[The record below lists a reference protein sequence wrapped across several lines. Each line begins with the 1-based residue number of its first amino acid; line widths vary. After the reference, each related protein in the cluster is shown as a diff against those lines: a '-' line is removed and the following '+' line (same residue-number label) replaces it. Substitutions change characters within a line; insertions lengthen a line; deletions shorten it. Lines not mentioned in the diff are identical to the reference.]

1 MGYRVQ
7 FSNTPDLIICGS
19 VLGRNKFM
27 QNYTKIWGAGFH
39 FDEEFNTFK
48 NRNLFYAVRGKLT
61 LKKLNFSSNIVLGDP
76 GLLLSKYF
84 KPITKKQYDICIIS
98 HYQDYEYF
106 NQKYRGKYFI
116 INMATNNIEK
126 LANSIYKCKFIFSSS
141 LHGIIF
147 SHSLGIPAIHLEYK
161 ELVSK
166 KNFKFKDYY
175 SVVNISYIKEDLKKQ
190 NLEQI
195 IKKYNY
201 SKLNFLPSNKII
213 NHIQENLL
221 SSFPFEKINIS
232 NKILNFKFD

>member
-7 FSNTPDLIICGS
+7 FSKTPDIVICGS
-19 VLGRNKFM
+19 ILGLNEFI
-27 QNYTKIWGAGFH
+27 QNNTKIWGAGFH
-39 FDEEFNTFK
+39 FDEEFSYLK
-48 NRNLFYAVRGKLT
+48 NPNLFYAVRGKLT

-76 GLLLSKYF
+76 GLLLSKFF
-84 KPITKKQYDICIIS
+84 KPTTKKLYDICIIS

-106 NQKYRGKYFI
+106 IKNYRDKYFI

-126 LANSIYKCKFIFSSS
+126 LANSINKCKFIFSSS

-161 ELVSK
+161 ELSSK

-175 SVVNISYIKEDLKKQ
+175 SVINISYIKEDLNKQ
-190 NLEQI
+190 KLEQI

-201 SKLNFLPSNKII
+201 NKINFLPTIKII
-213 NHIQENLL
+213 NMLY
-221 SSFPFEKINIS
+221 S
-232 NKILNFKFD
+232 